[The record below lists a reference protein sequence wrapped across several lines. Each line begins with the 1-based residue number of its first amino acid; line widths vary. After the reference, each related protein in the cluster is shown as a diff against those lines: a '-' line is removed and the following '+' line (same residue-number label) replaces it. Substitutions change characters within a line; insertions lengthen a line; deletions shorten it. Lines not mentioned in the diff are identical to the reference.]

1 MSPAAMFPIG
11 YVSLSTGLSAHVL
24 RAWERRYAAVKPGRS
39 SSGRR
44 LYSQEDMERL
54 ELLKKAVAE
63 GHSIS
68 QIAGLDN
75 ATLAGLTGPLHGS
88 RPPQSQVDSS
98 TDMQQTIDACL
109 KALKA
114 LDDAALYEVLRQASL
129 TISRKL
135 IIDNLIMPFMA
146 EVGRR
151 WAMGDFRIMHEH
163 LASRVVANYLTGMLT
178 HLQARSAKLP
188 TLLIATPA
196 GQHCWLG
203 AMAVAVIAQDHGWH
217 PIFIGPD
224 LPSQEIASAAR
235 SLEPQMIA
243 LSLTCRLD
251 DPFVDS
257 ELNRLG
263 ELIDDQIPILVGGA
277 ASRIYRR
284 SIKAA
289 GAVLC
294 PSSDTLIEQFTR
306 APSRVGLN

>member
-1 MSPAAMFPIG
+1 
-11 YVSLSTGLSAHVL
+11 
-24 RAWERRYAAVKPGRS
+24 
-39 SSGRR
+39 
-44 LYSQEDMERL
+44 
-54 ELLKKAVAE
+54 
-63 GHSIS
+63 
-68 QIAGLDN
+68 
-75 ATLAGLTGPLHGS
+75 
-88 RPPQSQVDSS
+88 
-98 TDMQQTIDACL
+98 
-109 KALKA
+109 
-114 LDDAALYEVLRQASL
+114 
-129 TISRKL
+129 
-135 IIDNLIMPFMA
+135 
-146 EVGRR
+146 
-151 WAMGDFRIMHEH
+151 
-163 LASRVVANYLTGMLT
+163 
-178 HLQARSAKLP
+178 
-188 TLLIATPA
+188 
-196 GQHCWLG
+196 
-203 AMAVAVIAQDHGWH
+203 MAVAVIAQDHGWH